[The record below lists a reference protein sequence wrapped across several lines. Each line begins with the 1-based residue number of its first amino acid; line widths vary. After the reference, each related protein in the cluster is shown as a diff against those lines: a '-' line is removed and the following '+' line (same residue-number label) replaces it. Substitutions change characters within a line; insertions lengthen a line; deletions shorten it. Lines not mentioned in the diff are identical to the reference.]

1 MSAELVQTGQ
11 GVSETPVRVIIV
23 DDDPLARGVVRDALR
38 DAGVIVLAEA
48 GDGREAVSLT
58 LHFKPDV
65 VVMDVVMPGLDGIT
79 ATAHIVERAPQ
90 VAVVM
95 LSANDDDASGMQALR
110 AGAIGFLPKTMGLAS
125 LPQALRAA
133 RAGEAVVSRRL
144 TRRLIEGLRRSSPD
158 GHGIRPVRSPLT
170 SREWEV
176 LDLLCEGRST
186 DDIAGVLVLSP
197 ETVRSHVK
205 NILRK
210 LQVQSRQQAIELAAE
225 LRSQLV
231 PPGQVAA

>member
-95 LSANDDDASGMQALR
+95 LSANDDDAVGMQALR

>member
-95 LSANDDDASGMQALR
+95 LSANDDDAIGMQALR